1 LKRSVVA
8 ALVLLL
14 CSVPA
19 WADEEPM
26 KRVFPYETHRH
37 TLENGLAVILVPMP
51 SDGLVA
57 YWSIVRTGSRDE
69 YEAGRTGFAHFFE
82 HMMFQGTEAYP
93 QEEYNAVVTKMGADA
108 NAYTTDD
115 LTAYH
120 MGITVEDLEQTIKIE
135 SDRFQNLGYSEQD
148 FRTEAGA
155 VYGEYRKNRTN
166 PFFALYEA
174 MCKEAY
180 GKHTYGHTTMGYEKD
195 IKAMPEMF
203 EYSQSFFARYY
214 RPENVVLFIAGD
226 IEPQATLKMI
236 ETHYGAWS
244 PGYVQPKVQAEP
256 EQKAERHVEVKYD
269 GQSLPILW
277 VAYKADRFDPAG
289 KQGVA
294 LSLLADLA
302 FGETSPIHKKLVL
315 EEQLVEFI
323 SADAGMNR
331 DPGLMDIYTRVKDP
345 AKINYVLA
353 EIDKVV
359 ERYRQNPPEAQR
371 LADLKSRLRYSFL
384 MNLDTPDR
392 VASSLARIVAI
403 TGGIEAVDEL
413 YETYSTITPEDVQGA
428 AKHYLVPARRTV
440 GTLKGA
446 R

>member
-8 ALVLLL
+8 ALVLLF
-14 CSVPA
+14 CIGPA
-19 WADEEPM
+19 WTDEEPM

-37 TLENGLAVILVPMP
+37 TLENGLTVLLVPMP

-69 YEAGRTGFAHFFE
+69 YEPGRTGFAHFFE
-82 HMMFQGTEAYP
+82 HMMFQGTDAYP
-93 QEEYNAVVTKMGADA
+93 QEKYNAIVTKMGADA

-120 MGITVEDLEQTIKIE
+120 LGITVDDLEQTIEIE
-135 SDRFQNLGYSEQD
+135 SDRFRNLAYPEQD

-155 VYGEYRKNRTN
+155 VYGEYRKNRTS
-166 PFFALYEA
+166 PFFSLYEA
-174 MCKEAY
+174 MCQTCFV
-180 GKHTYGHTTMGYEKD
+180 KHTYGHTTMGYERD
-195 IKAMPEMF
+195 IKAMPDMF
-203 EYSQSFFARYY
+203 EYSKSFFERYY
-214 RPENVVLFIAGD
+214 RPDNIVLFIAGD
-226 IEPQATLKMI
+226 IEPQATLKLI
-236 ETHYGAWS
+236 EKYYGSWKA
-244 PGYVQPKVQAEP
+244 GYVPPKIQPEP
-256 EQKAERHVEVKYD
+256 EQKQERHVEVKYD

-277 VAYKADRFDPAG
+277 VAYKAGRFDPADRR
-289 KQGVA
+289 GVA

-315 EEQLVEFI
+315 DEQLVEFI
-323 SADAGMNR
+323 SADVGMNR
-331 DPGLMDIYTRVKDP
+331 DPGLMDIYTRIKDP
-345 AKINYVLA
+345 AKIDYVLS
-353 EIDKVV
+353 EIDAVV
-359 ERYRQNPPEAQR
+359 DRYRQSPPDAQR

-413 YETYSTITPEDVQGA
+413 YETYATITPADVQEA
-428 AKHYLVPARRTV
+428 AEYYLVPTRRTV
-440 GTLKGA
+440 GTLKGV

>member
-1 LKRSVVA
+1 MKRSVIA

-14 CSVPA
+14 CSGSA

-37 TLENGLAVILVPMP
+37 TLENGLTVILVPMP

-82 HMMFQGTEAYP
+82 HMMFQGTEAFP
-93 QEEYNAVVTKMGADA
+93 QEVYNDAVTKMGADA

-120 MGITVEDLEQTIKIE
+120 MGITAEDLEKTIEIE
-135 SDRFQNLGYSEQD
+135 SDRFRNLGYAEQD

-166 PFFALYEA
+166 PFFTIYEA
-174 MCKEAY
+174 LRKEAFD
-180 GKHTYGHTTMGYEKD
+180 KHPYGHTTMGYEED

-203 EYSQSFFARYY
+203 EYSQSFFSRYY
-214 RPENVVLFIAGD
+214 RPDNVVIFVAGD
-226 IEPQATLKMI
+226 IDPGATLKLI
-236 ETHYGAWS
+236 ETYYGSWS
-244 PGYVQPKVQAEP
+244 AGYVQPKIETEP
-256 EQKAERHVEVKYD
+256 EQKAERRFDVTYD

-277 VAYKADRFDPAG
+277 VAYKSPRFDPADR
-289 KQGVA
+289 QAVA

-302 FGETSPIHKKLVL
+302 FGETSEIHKKLVL
-315 EEQLVEFI
+315 DEQLVEFI
-323 SADAGMNR
+323 GADVGMNR

-345 AKINYVLA
+345 SKIGYVLA
-353 EIDKVV
+353 EIDKVI
-359 ERYRQNPPEAQR
+359 ERYRQSPPDTQR
-371 LADLKSRLRYSFL
+371 LVDLKSRLRYSFL

-403 TGGIEAVDEL
+403 TGGLEAVDEL
-413 YETYSTITPEDVQGA
+413 YETYSTITPEDVLGA
-428 AKHYLVPARRTV
+428 ATHYLVPARRTV
-440 GTLKGA
+440 GTLKGT